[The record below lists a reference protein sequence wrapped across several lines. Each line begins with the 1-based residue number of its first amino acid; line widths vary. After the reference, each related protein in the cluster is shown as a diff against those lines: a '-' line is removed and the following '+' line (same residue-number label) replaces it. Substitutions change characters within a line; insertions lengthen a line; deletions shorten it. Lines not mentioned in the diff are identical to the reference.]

1 MAGTGDRG
9 QHMLRRP
16 FLVLLALP
24 LAGCVTTSMQGYA
37 DSAPPSRPVTQ
48 IAAMVA
54 APVGLRADIQRSLA
68 EAAAKHGVAAIDAL
82 SILPPT
88 RTYSDAEIRA
98 QLKAKGVDSV
108 LLLTVGDSGV
118 QREYAGTIFEG
129 QSFGTY
135 NGQGTVSTFGNTSNV
150 ALSGTYSGSSF
161 GTATPVHRYSRT
173 TQFTA
178 KLLDAQTGRTLW
190 VGGGQVNAGGLLF
203 VGNGTSAAS
212 STSAIFDDLAAKG
225 LIASTS

>member
-1 MAGTGDRG
+1 
-9 QHMLRRP
+9 
-16 FLVLLALP
+16 
-24 LAGCVTTSMQGYA
+24 MQGYA
-37 DSAPPSRPVTQ
+37 DSTPPARPVTR

-54 APVGLRADIQRSLA
+54 APVGLRADIQRSVID
-68 EAAAKHGVAAIDAL
+68 AAANHGVAAVDAL

-98 QLKAKGVDSV
+98 QLKSKGVDGV

-118 QREYAGTIFEG
+118 QREYAGTIFQS

-135 NGQGTVSTFGNTSNV
+135 NGQGNVNTFGNTSNV
-150 ALSGTYSGSSF
+150 ALSGTYSGSSI
-161 GTATPVHRYSRT
+161 GTAPPIHRYSRT

-178 KLLDAQTGRTLW
+178 KLLDAETGRTLW

-225 LIASTS
+225 LIARTTS

>member
-1 MAGTGDRG
+1 MTR
-9 QHMLRRP
+9 
-16 FLVLLALP
+16 
-24 LAGCVTTSMQGYA
+24 
-37 DSAPPSRPVTQ
+37 

-54 APVGLRADIQRSLA
+54 APVALRSDIQRSLN

-82 SILPPT
+82 SMLPPT

-98 QLKAKGVDSV
+98 QLKARNVDGV

-118 QREYAGTIFEG
+118 QREYAGTIFQG

-135 NGQGTVSTFGNTSNV
+135 NGQGTVSSFGGMSNV

-161 GTATPVHRYSRT
+161 GTATPIHRYSRT

-178 KLLDAQTGRTLW
+178 KLLDAETGRTLW
-190 VGGGQVNAGGLLF
+190 VGGGQVDAGGLLF

-225 LIASTS
+225 LIAHTTS

>member
-1 MAGTGDRG
+1 
-9 QHMLRRP
+9 MLIKQV
-16 FLVLLALP
+16 FLTLLALT

-37 DSAPPSRPVTQ
+37 DNTPPTHPVTR

-54 APVGLRADIQRSLA
+54 APPGLRSDIQRSLA
-68 EAAAKHGVAAIDAL
+68 DAASNHGVAAIDAF

-88 RTYSDAEIRA
+88 RTYSDAEVRA
-98 QLKAKGVDSV
+98 QLKARGMDGV
-108 LLLTVGDSGV
+108 LLLTVGDSGI
-118 QREYAGTIFEG
+118 QREYAGTIFQG
-129 QSFGTY
+129 QSFGAY
-135 NGQGTVSTFGNTSNV
+135 NGQGTVNSFGNTSNI

-178 KLLDAQTGRTLW
+178 KLIDAETGRTLW

-212 STSAIFDDLAAKG
+212 STSAIFDDLLAKG
-225 LIASTS
+225 LIAHTS

>member
-1 MAGTGDRG
+1 
-9 QHMLRRP
+9 
-16 FLVLLALP
+16 VLIKQLFLALP
-24 LAGCVTTSMQGYA
+24 ALALAGCVTTSMQGYA
-37 DSAPPSRPVTQ
+37 DNAPPNHPVTR

-54 APVGLRADIQRSLA
+54 APPGLRSDIQRSLT
-68 EAAAKHGVAAIDAL
+68 EAATNHGVAAIDAL

-88 RTYSDAEIRA
+88 RTYSDAEVRA
-98 QLKAKGVDSV
+98 QLKARGMDAV
-108 LLLTVGDSGV
+108 LLLTVGDSGI
-118 QREYAGTIFEG
+118 QREYAGTIFQG

-135 NGQGTVSTFGNTSNV
+135 SGQGTVNTFGNTSNV

-178 KLLDAQTGRTLW
+178 KLLDAETGRTLW

-225 LIASTS
+225 LIAHTS